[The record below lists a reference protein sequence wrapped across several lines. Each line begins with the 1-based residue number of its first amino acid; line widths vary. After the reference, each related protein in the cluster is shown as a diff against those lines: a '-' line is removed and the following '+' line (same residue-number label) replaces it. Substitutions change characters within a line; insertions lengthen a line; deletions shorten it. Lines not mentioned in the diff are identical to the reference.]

1 MIPHQR
7 FGPAKGIAGAL
18 TTASLLVPAELMLR
32 PLARNRKT
40 PLPWIFH
47 RALARALGIRITAH
61 GAPVRRHRVLHV
73 ANHVSWAD
81 IPVLGAR
88 IPGASFIAKS
98 EVGGWGMVGKLA
110 DMGRTVY
117 VERARRLAAPAQR
130 DSIAARLTRG
140 DSLIL
145 FPEGTNSDG
154 VSVLPFK
161 SSLFAVAD
169 GVADLLIQPVT
180 IAYTRVNGLPVTRR
194 NLPDLA
200 WVGDTELLPH
210 AHALMALG
218 PIRAEIIFH
227 AAITPSDFTNRKHL
241 ARHCETV
248 ISDGYRR
255 LMRAQLAWPSRAPQ
269 AMQNTSTGEQ

>member
-1 MIPHQR
+1 MTPAAGRSRHQR

-32 PLARNRKT
+32 PLAPGRQT
-40 PLPWIFH
+40 ALPWLFH
-47 RALARALGIRITAH
+47 RALARSLGIRIVSH
-61 GAPVRRHRVLHV
+61 GGPVRRKRVLFV
-73 ANHVSWAD
+73 ANHLSWSD

-88 IPGASFIAKS
+88 LRGAAFIAKS

-117 VERARRLAAPAQR
+117 VERGRRLDAATQR
-130 DSIAARLTRG
+130 DSISGRLARG

-154 VSVLPFK
+154 VAVLPFK

-169 GVADLLIQPVT
+169 GVEDLLIQPVT

-194 NLPDLA
+194 SLPELA
-200 WVGDTELLPH
+200 WVGDTELMPH
-210 AHALMALG
+210 AMDFMGLG
-218 PIRAEIIFH
+218 AVRAELLFH
-227 AAITPSDFTNRKHL
+227 EAVCAGDFDGRKAL

-248 ISDGYRR
+248 VTQGYRR
-255 LMRAQLAWPSRAPQ
+255 RMRAQS
-269 AMQNTSTGEQ
+269 S